1 MILCNTAT
9 ACWSDHFG
17 SLAYWVPAS
26 NATRNIA
33 HTMRKSTGLYCNWL
47 KYRQKWKTCNLRL

>member
-9 ACWSDHFG
+9 VCWSDHFG

-26 NATRNIA
+26 NATHNIA
-33 HTMRKSTGLYCNWL
+33 HTMRK
-47 KYRQKWKTCNLRL
+47 